1 MTFTTKLVTPDCLS
15 PLQNTSEW
23 EKHQEPQTCVL
34 FMPVQDRGGRE
45 DGEALNEPTYR
56 RSQIPGALMGS
67 RQWQLE
73 WDDGVLS
80 SLNNSQVQ
88 GTHGKH

>member
-1 MTFTTKLVTPDCLS
+1 
-15 PLQNTSEW
+15 
-23 EKHQEPQTCVL
+23 
-34 FMPVQDRGGRE
+34 
-45 DGEALNEPTYR
+45 
-56 RSQIPGALMGS
+56 MGS

-88 GTHGKH
+88 GTHGKHWRVPHEEENAGNAIKVEQERDKTKEGKKHPG